1 MIFGSNESKPI
12 VTAGLVSEYFSLRRK
27 SMSFGILISVR
38 INTMS
43 PEQQYVAF
51 MDAAYAAT
59 DKETY
64 YKCIQKAEQ
73 ILKYFHRKGA
83 NETSL
88 GAY

>member
-1 MIFGSNESKPI
+1 MN
-12 VTAGLVSEYFSLRRK
+12 
-27 SMSFGILISVR
+27 FGILIPVR

-59 DKETY
+59 DKDTY

-73 ILKYFHRKGA
+73 ILKYSHRKGA
-83 NETSL
+83 NEISL

>member
-1 MIFGSNESKPI
+1 
-12 VTAGLVSEYFSLRRK
+12 
-27 SMSFGILISVR
+27 
-38 INTMS
+38 MS

-73 ILKYFHRKGA
+73 SLKYSHRKGA
-83 NETSL
+83 NETSV